1 MISDLD
7 LTIRLSKICKLEYCS
22 AILSKWRIHEN
33 SETWTKKEKFFDEK
47 LKLASILESEKFF
60 INDNMVKK
68 FKNNIYFSKILNFI
82 EKGEG
87 RKNLI
92 KELKKIS
99 EKNIKFYLTMIIVII
114 PFNKF
119 VIKI

>member
-1 MISDLD
+1 
-7 LTIRLSKICKLEYCS
+7 
-22 AILSKWRIHEN
+22 
-33 SETWTKKEKFFDEK
+33 
-47 LKLASILESEKFF
+47 
-60 INDNMVKK
+60 MVKK

-119 VIKI
+119 VIKIYRYFFDIIPK